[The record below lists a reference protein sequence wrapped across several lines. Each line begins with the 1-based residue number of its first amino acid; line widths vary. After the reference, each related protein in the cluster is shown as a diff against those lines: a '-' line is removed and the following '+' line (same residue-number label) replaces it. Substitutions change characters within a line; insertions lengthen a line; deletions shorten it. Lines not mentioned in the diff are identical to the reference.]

1 MYEKVR
7 LTKRQIKED
16 RFTAFMLNSKQQL
29 EENWQYFAIGAVV
42 VILGVVGIIYYLNSA
57 NESAQLAAAQL
68 SQANMQYRQGNS
80 QVAILTL
87 ADVLAKYGSSSYA
100 EQATFMLGK
109 INLETRNY
117 EEAKHYFEMYL
128 EKYKND
134 QLNRAAAM
142 SGLGITLENQ
152 GKYPEAADT
161 FERAVSEYTES
172 PLLADLHFGA
182 MRNYL
187 MAGQIEKAREHFKII
202 SDKFKGTGMA
212 ESAARLFYEKSQ
224 PSS

>member
-1 MYEKVR
+1 
-7 LTKRQIKED
+7 
-16 RFTAFMLNSKQQL
+16 MLNSKQQL

-42 VILGVVGIIYYLNSA
+42 VILGVVGVIYYLKSA
-57 NESAQLAAAQL
+57 NESAQLAATQL

-87 ADVLAKYGSSSYA
+87 TDVLAKYGSTGYA

-134 QLNRAAAM
+134 PLNRAAAM

-152 GKYPEAADT
+152 GKYPEAADK
-161 FERAVSEYTES
+161 FEKAAAEFPES
-172 PLLADLHFGA
+172 ALLANLHLGA

-187 MAGQIEKAREHFKII
+187 MAGLVEKAREHFNII

-212 ESAARLFYEKSQ
+212 ESAARIFYEKSQ